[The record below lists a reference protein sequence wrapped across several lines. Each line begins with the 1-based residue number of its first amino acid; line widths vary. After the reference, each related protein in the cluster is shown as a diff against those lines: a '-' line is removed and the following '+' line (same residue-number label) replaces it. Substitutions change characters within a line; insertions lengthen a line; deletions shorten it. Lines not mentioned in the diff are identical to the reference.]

1 MAAPVPAAFS
11 SPDAQFST
19 PKMSGY
25 ILRRIFISI
34 PVVLIVAVLTFSI
47 TYIAPG
53 NAAYAIA
60 GENATPEDIEHITQQ
75 MGLDKPFVVQF
86 GNWSG
91 GILRGDFGRSLF
103 TGHQVTELIG
113 NRMEPTISL
122 TVLGLLLSV
131 LIGIPL
137 GVVAGWKAHTLI
149 DRVIMFFSV
158 LGFSVPAFWLGF
170 MLILMFAVGLR
181 WFPAIGFVSLT
192 DSVPGFFKSMALPSL
207 SIAVSG
213 AAIVARMTRSS
224 MLEIL
229 NEDYIRTARAK
240 GLTDRIIL
248 QRHSLKAAS
257 LPVATVVGLLLAG
270 LLTGVVVTEKVFTI
284 PGLGR
289 LAADAVVNR
298 DIPVLQAVVVVMGG
312 IIVVTNLL
320 TDVIYAYLDPRVR
333 F

>member
-1 MAAPVPAAFS
+1 
-11 SPDAQFST
+11 
-19 PKMSGY
+19 MSGY
-25 ILRRIFISI
+25 ILRRIFVSI
-34 PVVLIVAVLTFSI
+34 PVVLIVAILTFSI

-60 GENATPEDIEHITQQ
+60 GEDATPEDIEHITKT
-75 MGLDKPFVVQF
+75 MGLDKPFIVQF
-86 GNWSG
+86 GKWSS

-103 TGHQVTELIG
+103 TGHRVTELIG

-122 TVLGLLLSV
+122 TILGLVLSV
-131 LIGIPL
+131 LIGIPM
-137 GVVAGWKAHTLI
+137 GVVAGWKAHTWI

-170 MLILMFAVGLR
+170 MLILSFAVGLR
-181 WFPAIGFVSLT
+181 WFPAIGYVSVLE
-192 DSVPGFFKSMALPSL
+192 SVPGFFRSMTLPAL

-213 AAIVARMTRSS
+213 AAIIARMTRSS

-298 DIPVLQAVVVVMGG
+298 DIPVLQAVVMVMGG
-312 IIVVTNLL
+312 IIVFVNLF

-333 F
+333 Y

>member
-1 MAAPVPAAFS
+1 
-11 SPDAQFST
+11 
-19 PKMSGY
+19 MSGY

-60 GENATPEDIEHITQQ
+60 GENATPEDIEYITQQ
-75 MGLDKPFVVQF
+75 MGLEKPFVVQF
-86 GNWSG
+86 GNWFG
-91 GILRGDFGRSLF
+91 GILQGDFGRSLF

-170 MLILMFAVGLR
+170 MLILMFAVSLR

-312 IIVVTNLL
+312 IIVITNLL